1 MFVSAVAV
9 VDVGV
14 VVVGGVGGGGGGGG
28 AGVVLLLILTKSML
42 FSLSCFNTCTH
53 RE

>member
-1 MFVSAVAV
+1 LFVSAVDE

-14 VVVGGVGGGGGGGG
+14 VAVVGGGGGGG

>member
-14 VVVGGVGGGGGGGG
+14 VAGVGGGGGGGG
-28 AGVVLLLILTKSML
+28 GVVLLLILTKSML